1 MLVYLDDGVTDEA
14 CVQCWCTSMPGLLMR
29 PVFSAGVP

>member
-1 MLVYLDDGVTDEA
+1 MLVCLDAGVTDEA
-14 CVQCWCTSMPGLLMR
+14 CVQCWCTLMLGLLMR